1 MTEKR
6 RRRRR
11 LQKER
16 LPVPDEARVCAWC
29 KKPLPARDV
38 YGLGARAVPGIE
50 LPGPPGTVQTLWINS
65 AQREVHTIIVTKDS
79 PAKQQEGWDFYFA
92 LCSETCANELRTAL
106 VADGIP
112 AGR

>member
-1 MTEKR
+1 MTKKR

-11 LQKER
+11 PQKKR
-16 LPVPDEARVCAWC
+16 PPVPDKARVCAWC
-29 KKPLPARDV
+29 KNPLPAREV

-65 AQREVHTIIVTKDS
+65 AQREVYTIIVTEDS

-92 LCSETCANELRTAL
+92 LCSEKCGHELKAAL
-106 VADGIP
+106 AADGIK
-112 AGR
+112 AG